1 MFKRVKKNKKGF
13 TLAELLIVVAIIAVL
28 VAISIP
34 IFTSQLEKSREATDL
49 ANVRAAYAQ
58 ISAAALTEDEQPTNT
73 ANTTFNR
80 TGSENA
86 YVYTAEV
93 QLTQKEKGWKT
104 ADALTSVA
112 GVTATGDPTANGT
125 ATITITEATGV
136 CTIVYA

>member
-1 MFKRVKKNKKGF
+1 MMKKLKERKGF
-13 TLAELLIVVAIIAVL
+13 TLAELLIVVAIVAVL

-34 IFTSQLEKSREATDL
+34 VFTSQLEKSREATDL

-58 ISAAALTEDEQPTNT
+58 ISAAVLAEDEAPTNT
-73 ANTTFNR
+73 ANVKFTR

-93 QLTQKEKGWKT
+93 EMNQKEDGWKT
-104 ADALTSVA
+104 PDALTAVA
-112 GVTATGDPTANGT
+112 GVTATGAVTAGGT
-125 ATITITEATGV
+125 CTITVTEATGV